1 MMHIE
6 IIIAGALKRTSSEA
20 LVAVWPFDNP
30 KIQVHFQYTRR

>member
-1 MMHIE
+1 MYIE
-6 IIIAGALKRTSSEA
+6 MIIAGGFKRRSSEA